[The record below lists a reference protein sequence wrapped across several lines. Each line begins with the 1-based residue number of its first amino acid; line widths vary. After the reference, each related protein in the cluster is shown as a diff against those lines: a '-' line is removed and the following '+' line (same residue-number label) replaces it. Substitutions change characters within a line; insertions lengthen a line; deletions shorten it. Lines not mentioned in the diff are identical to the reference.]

1 MFFKGTV
8 PAVLLA
14 LVAPVFTTTAQ
25 AADITSTY
33 SKIDWDKD
41 CKRID
46 TPPEDDPNLG
56 GQFKCNGFEDYP
68 IWISTGDL
76 RESVQFGHLNQQM
89 TTQNSWESFA
99 SFNQINLT
107 IEWRLNNGKPVA
119 AIYRHFIDNGEG
131 NATSR
136 SQFLVIKS
144 VASKATGGVG
154 CIYGLVNGREPKA
167 NETARHVADGM
178 INPTSKCKSGAPVD
192 LYTAAKSAPFY
203 GLKSQTETMSRHF
216 PDPIK

>member
-1 MFFKGTV
+1 MFFKGTKI
-8 PAVLLA
+8 AILLA
-14 LVAPVFTTTAQ
+14 LITPLLHSNAQ
-25 AADITSTY
+25 AADATSAY

-46 TPPEDDPNLG
+46 TPPVDEPDLG
-56 GQFKCNGFEDYP
+56 GHFKCAGYQDYP

-76 RESVQFGHLNQQM
+76 RESVQFGHLNHQI
-89 TTQNSWESFA
+89 TTQSSWESFS

-107 IEWRLNNGKPVA
+107 IEWRLKKGRPIA

-136 SQFLVIKS
+136 KQFLVIKS
-144 VASKATGGVG
+144 VASLDTGGIG
-154 CIYGLVNGREPKA
+154 CVYGMVNGRENKA
-167 NETARHVADGM
+167 NETARRVADGM
-178 INPTSKCKSGAPVD
+178 SNPLSKCENGAPVD
-192 LYTAAKSAPFY
+192 LYTAAKAAPFY
-203 GLKSQTETMSRHF
+203 VLKSQAKTMSRHF